1 VFVLSSNGV
10 YNDKRK
16 IDEAWHIRQIHDAN
30 PIPASF
36 WDASFR
42 VTDCNDALV
51 RLLEISSKE

>member
-1 VFVLSSNGV
+1 MSSNGV